1 MSKHTPGPWTWE
13 LNFPCSKRITLL
25 GPSQK
30 IKDAV
35 LDFDDGI
42 LRVNGEWL
50 PRGKKIPPDLLLI
63 AAAPELL
70 EALEEIV
77 RFNVPLPN
85 GLLDQAMAA
94 IAKSTRIEGEENL

>member
-35 LDFDDGI
+35 LDFDGGI

-70 EALEEIV
+70 EALQAVEQCNIA
-77 RFNVPLPN
+77 LPY
-85 GLLDQAMAA
+85 GLLEQVRAA
-94 IAKSTRIEGEENL
+94 ITKALS